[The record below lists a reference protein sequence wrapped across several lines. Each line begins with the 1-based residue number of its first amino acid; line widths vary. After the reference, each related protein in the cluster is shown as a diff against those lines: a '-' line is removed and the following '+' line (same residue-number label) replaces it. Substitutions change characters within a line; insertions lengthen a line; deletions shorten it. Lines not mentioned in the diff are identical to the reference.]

1 MLQGNI
7 IYDRPMS
14 QLPKTSNGAPL
25 VAVIT
30 GAASGMGEAFA
41 RRLAKDGAIVAL
53 LDINLEHASNVA
65 DEIGGLAIEVDVA
78 DSGAFDAAVDAVVAE
93 HGHLDILINNAGI
106 APPTS
111 DNNLD
116 TMVANQIKRFAGD
129 IAGLEPINYLVQ
141 LSDQDWDRMIKVHL
155 YGTFYGCRAAL
166 RHMIPARSGSIVN
179 ISSVLGQRHSAAA
192 PHYAAAKA
200 GIISLTKSVAEESSG
215 LGVRVNAVCPG
226 YIDTPLIAP
235 FSDRLKTMITSRIGI
250 GRMGTAEE
258 LAELVRFLCGP
269 ESSYCTGDI
278 FTASGG
284 YN

>member
-1 MLQGNI
+1 MLQATI
-7 IYDRPMS
+7 IYDRLMTL
-14 QLPKTSNGAPL
+14 LPKSSNGAPM

-30 GAASGMGEAFA
+30 GAASGMGKAFA
-41 RRLAKDGAIVAL
+41 RRLAKDGAIVAV
-53 LDINLEHASNVA
+53 LDLNGALASKVA
-65 DEIGGLAIEVDVA
+65 DEIGGIAFEVDVV
-78 DSGAFDAAVDAVVAE
+78 DSDAFDAAVDAVVTK
-93 HGHLDILINNAGI
+93 HGQLDILINNAGI
-106 APPTS
+106 APPNS
-111 DNNLD
+111 DADLD
-116 TMVANQIKRFAGD
+116 IMISNQMKRYAND
-129 IAGLEPINYLVQ
+129 IAGLEPVNFLTQ
-141 LSDQDWDRMIKVHL
+141 LSNHDWDRMIKVHL

-179 ISSVLGQRHSAAA
+179 ISSVLGQRHSAGA

-200 GIISLTKSVAEESSG
+200 GIISLTKSVSEESSG

-226 YIDTPLIAP
+226 WIDTPLIAP

-269 ESSYCTGDI
+269 ESSYCTGDV